1 MNNFSIKRNLIN
13 IFKIIPNPFPLKK
26 KIYRAILHAIDHERH
41 TLTYEN

>member
-26 KIYRAILHAIDHERH
+26 KYIALFYMRLITKGIP
-41 TLTYEN
+41 

>member
-26 KIYRAILHAIDHERH
+26 IYRAILHAIDHERH